1 MTNQFLY
8 VLRGSPSQARC
19 LLRDTTPYAGQVHGV
34 DHFAL
39 LRAMFPFVVVAVISV
54 SAED

>member
-8 VLRGSPSQARC
+8 VLRGAPSQARC